1 MRRKRQ
7 YSEFGLWAK
16 GILME
21 LNMTQTELAQALGAG
36 RSTVSDVFTGRT
48 KDGGFLQERISN
60 YLEGKDAEN
69 NDRRGAV

>member
-36 RSTVSDVFTGRT
+36 RSTVSDAFTGRT
-48 KDGGFLQERISN
+48 KDGGFLQESIRS
-60 YLEGKDAEN
+60 YLEGKTAEY
-69 NDRRGAV
+69 GGKGKAV